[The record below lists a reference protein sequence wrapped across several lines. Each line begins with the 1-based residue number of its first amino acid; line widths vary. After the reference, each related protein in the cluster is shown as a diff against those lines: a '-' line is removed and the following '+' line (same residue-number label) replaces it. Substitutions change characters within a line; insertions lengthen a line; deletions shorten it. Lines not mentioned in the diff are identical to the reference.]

1 MGKKNEKIKVEE
13 IRVEFAKKYNE
24 QLRALQRENAELREQ
39 NTDLLNKY
47 NAAQAKL
54 NEYEDW
60 IERMQEFCN
69 MSEDDRKAYLK
80 AKQVQG
86 EMADLFSV
94 TSRLLKG
101 FV

>member
-39 NTDLLNKY
+39 NTELLNKY
-47 NAAQAKL
+47 NDAQAKL
-54 NEYEDW
+54 SEYEDW

-69 MSEDDRKAYLK
+69 MSEDDRKAYLN
-80 AKQVQG
+80 AQQVQG
-86 EMADLFSV
+86 EMAGLLSV
-94 TSRLLKG
+94 TARLLKG